1 MLIWIEFQAT
11 IVDLEIL
18 TVGFL
23 FVTKLETLTLA
34 SAWSRIY
41 LSHVLDLR
49 VEEGRCLKV

>member
-1 MLIWIEFQAT
+1 MLIWIEFQAR

-34 SAWSRIY
+34 SVWNRIY
-41 LSHVLDLR
+41 LSHVLDLG